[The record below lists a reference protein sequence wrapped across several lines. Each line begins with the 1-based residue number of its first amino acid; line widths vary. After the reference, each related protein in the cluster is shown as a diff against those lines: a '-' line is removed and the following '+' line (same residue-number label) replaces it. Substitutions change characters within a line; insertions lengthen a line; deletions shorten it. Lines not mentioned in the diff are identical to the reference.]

1 MPGELDKLVVGLGN
15 PGVEYA
21 ATAHNLGFLVI
32 DRLAERNR
40 IKVGRKD
47 CMAEVGQG
55 KIGGQGAIGGKK
67 ILLAKPQTFMNASGP
82 SVKGLMVKYEIAEP
96 DLILVYDE
104 LDLPWGSLRI
114 RPKGSAGGHRGVAS
128 VIASLG
134 SQGFPRVR
142 LGIHGGR
149 REGDAINIVLAE
161 MKRAQKEEL
170 DELLDYAS
178 KAVESIITE
187 GVEKAMAVFNR
198 RAGGSEEEE

>member
-1 MPGELDKLVVGLGN
+1 MPEYGKLVVGLGN
-15 PGVEYA
+15 PGREYA
-21 ATAHNLGFLVI
+21 ATAHNLGFLVV

-47 CMAEVGQG
+47 CMAEVGHG
-55 KIGGQGAIGGKK
+55 SIGGSKV
-67 ILLAKPQTFMNASGP
+67 LLAKPQTFMNASGP